1 MGWTVSYNDGH
12 EDGYDGLPNTA
23 QKSLKPHEYNAGYK
37 AGQKAKARDQKRK
50 EKNAKPIKWT

>member
-1 MGWTVSYNDGH
+1 MRGVLDKNNLELT
-12 EDGYDGLPNTA
+12 LA
-23 QKSLKPHEYNAGYK
+23 EYNAGYK